1 MIQSKLR
8 WYHGLLAI
16 ALFGAVMALEYFGL
30 LGKHTYATVIGEG
43 LIALVAIGV
52 VLIARENLSAVF
64 TFKKVRWVQIAGL
77 YLMWRGV
84 LSAEM
89 VLSEVLMHFF
99 PKLMRETSG
108 IEEWMHRVPFAL
120 AFFVI
125 AVIPAVC
132 EEMLFRGTLLHS
144 MKDLKKPWLIIIL
157 NGLVFGI
164 AHLSSIKLV
173 SVSLLGILFAYVV
186 YQSGN
191 LACSMILHCLNN
203 GWVVIYSFALSG
215 LNQSAGYEA
224 GASAAKGLNSMPVG
238 VIGVTLCTAAL
249 SPMLIYIGHNLFMRP
264 PGNGQLP
271 PGQKVTL
278 KRDWLFLT
286 GALAFLIFALGL
298 LLFAIGFEE
307 IFHIGL
313 QNLT

>member
-30 LGKHTYATVIGEG
+30 LGKHAYATVIGEG

-99 PKLMRETSG
+99 PRLMRETSG

-132 EEMLFRGTLLHS
+132 EEMLFRGTLRYCSSEFDQAGLRITPWHPLCLCRLSERQPCLLH
-144 MKDLKKPWLIIIL
+144 DT
-157 NGLVFGI
+157 
-164 AHLSSIKLV
+164 
-173 SVSLLGILFAYVV
+173 
-186 YQSGN
+186 
-191 LACSMILHCLNN
+191 
-203 GWVVIYSFALSG
+203 ALSEQRLG
-215 LNQSAGYEA
+215 SDLQLCALRIES
-224 GASAAKGLNSMPVG
+224 VG
-238 VIGVTLCTAAL
+238 RL
-249 SPMLIYIGHNLFMRP
+249 
-264 PGNGQLP
+264 
-271 PGQKVTL
+271 
-278 KRDWLFLT
+278 
-286 GALAFLIFALGL
+286 
-298 LLFAIGFEE
+298 
-307 IFHIGL
+307 
-313 QNLT
+313 

>member
-30 LGKHTYATVIGEG
+30 LGKHVYATVIGEG

-99 PKLMRETSG
+99 PRLMRETSG

-120 AFFVI
+120 AFFVT

-157 NGLVFGI
+157 NGLIFGI
-164 AHLSSIKLV
+164 AHLSSIIGWTTSESTCEGGQAIADGLNLHDV
-173 SVSLLGILFAYVV
+173 DNVIMNQCHF
-186 YQSGN
+186 
-191 LACSMILHCLNN
+191 LACCPCSDNLIVRRILGKC
-203 GWVVIYSFALSG
+203 SG
-215 LNQSAGYEA
+215 GGTLADADLHRAQSLYAPAGQRAASAGTEGDSEEGLAVSYRSSRFFDLCA
-224 GASAAKGLNSMPVG
+224 GTSAVCDRL
-238 VIGVTLCTAAL
+238 
-249 SPMLIYIGHNLFMRP
+249 
-264 PGNGQLP
+264 
-271 PGQKVTL
+271 
-278 KRDWLFLT
+278 
-286 GALAFLIFALGL
+286 
-298 LLFAIGFEE
+298 
-307 IFHIGL
+307 
-313 QNLT
+313 